1 MVEKIIL
8 SLDKLRLPTPPKEKE
23 EKGKGEVAPA
33 REEGFLALVE
43 KGLKKVNELEK
54 NADRMAEKLAT
65 GEIDDVHQVAIAV
78 QKAEL
83 AVRLLSEIRNRLV
96 EAYQRLTRLT

>member
-1 MVEKIIL
+1 MVDKVIL
-8 SLDKLRLPTPPKEKE
+8 SLDRLRLPTPPKEKE
-23 EKGKGEVAPA
+23 NRESVKPA
-33 REEGFLALVE
+33 KEEEGFLDLVE

-54 NADRMAEKLAT
+54 NADKMAEKLAT